1 MKMAIKTKRSKV
13 IDALTAGDYIEA
25 MKIAKAFHIEL
36 SPEENTIVRRAYE
49 MTWNAAF
56 YEQLGYNKDDE
67 FDKAVT
73 ILKKRYEVG

>member
-1 MKMAIKTKRSKV
+1 MAIKTKRSRV
-13 IDALTAGDYIEA
+13 IEALEAGNYIEA

-49 MTWNAAF
+49 MTWNPEF
-56 YEQLGYNKDDE
+56 YEQLGFKKEVE
-67 FDKAVT
+67 FEKAVI